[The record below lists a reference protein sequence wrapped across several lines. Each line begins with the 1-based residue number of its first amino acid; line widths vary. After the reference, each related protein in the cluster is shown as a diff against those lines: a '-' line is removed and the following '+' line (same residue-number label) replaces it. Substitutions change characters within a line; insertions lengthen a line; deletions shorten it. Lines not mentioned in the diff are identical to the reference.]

1 MASPNEFYVI
11 QPAFTGGEISTDV
24 ASRIDLDKYQMALMQ
39 AENAI
44 IRPYGAV
51 KKRPGFIYC
60 GGTKYQDK
68 KCILVKFAYSVNVS
82 YMLEIGHQYIRIWK
96 NNQYLNIEL
105 STPFTESE
113 LPNLRY
119 VQSVDIMYITSGT
132 HPVMKL
138 MRYAENNW
146 QIQEVDWQVVPFG
159 ELQPDETN
167 YLTPSGTS
175 GNITITASK
184 DTFTANDVG
193 SWISLEQRIGSST
206 VSISNGT
213 SSVVAVGDT
222 WKIIC
227 HGTWSGSVTIQISY
241 DGGNTWLDERKYTG
255 AGDYNP
261 TESGTVEAYCLM
273 RVVASTGGGLTCDFT
288 AFSYTHYGSVKI
300 TGYTDAKHVTAI
312 VKEKL
317 GGTVATTDWK
327 FSCWGPS
334 QGYPYT
340 VTLFQDRLCLGG
352 NEKFPMRV
360 WMSRTGDY
368 ENFKVKKESGN
379 VTDDSAVSADLLCLK
394 AYRIMHMDAGND
406 LLILTEGNEWSI
418 SGAETVTPSNIT
430 PRTQQNFGA
439 NNTHTIRVGNRL
451 VYVQRR
457 GSIVRDMEYAYA
469 TDSYGGYD
477 LTLLA
482 KHLIKGRELVDC
494 TFAQEPDSVLY
505 YVRNDGQVLCLTYI
519 MEQKVYAWSHIVTD
533 GIVESICSTEYGN
546 NDIVYAVIKRTIN
559 GQTKRYIERLDIDR
573 DSSNQ
578 QDYIM
583 MDCAARLV
591 YSTATATITGLNHLE
606 GKTVLAMGDGYLFEP
621 KTVSSGTITL
631 EQPVNNVVVGLPY
644 TLILE
649 QPNFNTNINGIGNV
663 QSMEQAVNNIVL
675 RLNQSYGG
683 MVGPD
688 EDNLNNIVYDVNTM
702 DLGEPRLF
710 TGDKKIVMASG
721 GFNKYGRTYIK
732 HDSPYPFTVSA
743 IIRAVTMG
751 GPGL

>member
-241 DGGNTWLDERKYTG
+241 DGGTTWLDERKYTG

-288 AFSYTHYGSVKI
+288 AFSYTHYGSIKI
-300 TGYTDAKHVTAI
+300 TGYTDAKHVTAT

-334 QGYPYT
+334 RGYPYT

-352 NEKFPMRV
+352 NEKFPMREML
-360 WMSRTGDY
+360 WLAFRT
-368 ENFKVKKESGN
+368 
-379 VTDDSAVSADLLCLK
+379 
-394 AYRIMHMDAGND
+394 
-406 LLILTEGNEWSI
+406 
-418 SGAETVTPSNIT
+418 P
-430 PRTQQNFGA
+430 
-439 NNTHTIRVGNRL
+439 
-451 VYVQRR
+451 
-457 GSIVRDMEYAYA
+457 
-469 TDSYGGYD
+469 
-477 LTLLA
+477 
-482 KHLIKGRELVDC
+482 
-494 TFAQEPDSVLY
+494 
-505 YVRNDGQVLCLTYI
+505 
-519 MEQKVYAWSHIVTD
+519 
-533 GIVESICSTEYGN
+533 
-546 NDIVYAVIKRTIN
+546 
-559 GQTKRYIERLDIDR
+559 
-573 DSSNQ
+573 
-578 QDYIM
+578 
-583 MDCAARLV
+583 
-591 YSTATATITGLNHLE
+591 
-606 GKTVLAMGDGYLFEP
+606 
-621 KTVSSGTITL
+621 
-631 EQPVNNVVVGLPY
+631 
-644 TLILE
+644 
-649 QPNFNTNINGIGNV
+649 
-663 QSMEQAVNNIVL
+663 
-675 RLNQSYGG
+675 
-683 MVGPD
+683 
-688 EDNLNNIVYDVNTM
+688 
-702 DLGEPRLF
+702 
-710 TGDKKIVMASG
+710 
-721 GFNKYGRTYIK
+721 
-732 HDSPYPFTVSA
+732 
-743 IIRAVTMG
+743 
-751 GPGL
+751 